1 MTVIK
6 SNDVMKNFG
15 KTARQIADE
24 AERERVKRGVFVSD
38 PLSHLPQAEQEA
50 AAPIRGVSPHYS
62 PGTAIVHEQALEAPL
77 TELQQRGNGGYHEG
91 SLKKAKQS
99 HYPENVTRIATGL
112 ERERAEAERITNAG
126 NQ

>member
-24 AERERVKRGVFVSD
+24 AERERCERGDFSSD
-38 PLSHLPQAEQEA
+38 LIAHLPQADNEKT
-50 AAPIRGVSPHYS
+50 APVRGHSPYYS
-62 PGTAIVHEQALEAPL
+62 PATAMVHEQALQAPL
-77 TELQQRGNGGYHEG
+77 TDLQQRGNGGYHEG

-112 ERERAEAERITNAG
+112 ERERQEAERLVNAS